1 MSDNQENNNNEN
13 NNNQNNNNQKSNVA
27 GIVTVLVVLFVIIA
41 IFIFLFAKL
50 INFVESIIFS
60 DDFKDMANNAVQQIQ
75 QIEQKTYD
83 SQLESLTEEL
93 VGVLEDEDTY
103 VQYDIYNGAIT
114 IDIFRQDLTVP
125 EEELDATRFGIELF
139 GEVPDTLFNEVIA
152 WYHSRGEYPYVVIN
166 MCDSQGHILY
176 KVEGDTQV
184 EVNY

>member
-60 DDFKDMANNAVQQIQ
+60 DDFKDMANNAVQQI
-75 QIEQKTYD
+75 EQKTYD

-103 VQYDIYNGAIT
+103 VQYDI
-114 IDIFRQDLTVP
+114 
-125 EEELDATRFGIELF
+125 
-139 GEVPDTLFNEVIA
+139 
-152 WYHSRGEYPYVVIN
+152 
-166 MCDSQGHILY
+166 
-176 KVEGDTQV
+176 
-184 EVNY
+184 

>member
-1 MSDNQENNNNEN
+1 MSDNQEN

-60 DDFKDMANNAVQQIQ
+60 DDFKDMANNAVQ

-152 WYHSRGEYPYVVIN
+152 WYHREEN
-166 MCDSQGHILY
+166 ILML
-176 KVEGDTQV
+176 
-184 EVNY
+184 

>member
-50 INFVESIIFS
+50 IKFVEKKKFS
-60 DDFKDMANNAVQQIQ
+60 DDFKDMANNAVQ

-103 VQYDIYNGAIT
+103 VQYDIYNGASSPMLT
-114 IDIFRQDLTVP
+114 KSGTLKLTVSTKQP
-125 EEELDATRFGIELF
+125 YIMRPST
-139 GEVPDTLFNEVIA
+139 N
-152 WYHSRGEYPYVVIN
+152 SYPG
-166 MCDSQGHILY
+166 S
-176 KVEGDTQV
+176 
-184 EVNY
+184 

>member
-60 DDFKDMANNAVQQIQ
+60 DDFKDMANNAVQQI
-75 QIEQKTYD
+75 EQKTYD

-125 EEELDATRFGIELF
+125 EEELDATRFGIEFQIHYLMK
-139 GEVPDTLFNEVIA
+139 L
-152 WYHSRGEYPYVVIN
+152 
-166 MCDSQGHILY
+166 
-176 KVEGDTQV
+176 
-184 EVNY
+184 

>member
-1 MSDNQENNNNEN
+1 MCNM
-13 NNNQNNNNQKSNVA
+13 
-27 GIVTVLVVLFVIIA
+27 
-41 IFIFLFAKL
+41 IFI
-50 INFVESIIFS
+50 
-60 DDFKDMANNAVQQIQ
+60 M
-75 QIEQKTYD
+75 
-83 SQLESLTEEL
+83 
-93 VGVLEDEDTY
+93 VL
-103 VQYDIYNGAIT
+103 IT

>member
-1 MSDNQENNNNEN
+1 MSDNQEN

-41 IFIFLFAKL
+41 IFIYLFAKL

-60 DDFKDMANNAVQQIQ
+60 DDFKDMANNAVQ

-125 EEELDATRFGIELF
+125 DRK
-139 GEVPDTLFNEVIA
+139 
-152 WYHSRGEYPYVVIN
+152 SVV
-166 MCDSQGHILY
+166 
-176 KVEGDTQV
+176 
-184 EVNY
+184 